1 MFQLFTSVDVNLQVK
16 TKKTNK
22 TLSTNIITLKPYEIP
37 IRSAWTVCQPDIR
50 QGIKTSDP
58 FHHSAQ
64 FAQL

>member
-37 IRSAWTVCQPDIR
+37 IRSA
-50 QGIKTSDP
+50 
-58 FHHSAQ
+58 
-64 FAQL
+64 